1 MKFETFSNG
10 LEFLF
15 QVKALNNKRFVTS
28 SFDQSMVLWNAEDGK
43 LCGHFRGNYRKTL
56 HDRDPRNSMESY
68 SYVIYI

>member
-1 MKFETFSNG
+1 MEFETFSYL
-10 LEFLF
+10 LELLF

-56 HDRDPRNSMESY
+56 HNKDTRNSMKSY
-68 SYVIYI
+68 SYVI